1 MADLSFLE
9 TDSNRIYDCVITSL
23 EEFVGEPLY
32 PGDERRIFGDSL
44 VALFVAIYNEANS
57 ACKQKML
64 QYASGEVLDAIGA
77 RYKCIRIAP
86 TKAKTTLQFSVKTPL
101 NGNIL
106 ISAGTKVTPDNEI
119 YFETTESVVL
129 QAGKTSVT
137 VDAIACETGAS
148 YNGYGAGMLNQLV
161 DLVPYID
168 EVTNIITTYDGDDGE
183 PYPDVD
189 GGVGDNSYRERIYLA
204 PTALSVAGPHDAYKY
219 HALSADSS
227 IADVAVISE
236 VEQKAKTLRVYGG
249 HAFLGGK
256 NYLIDTLVVNELTP
270 EDDYIVTYEDDLL
283 VITLAG
289 DETSRESIDITINKE
304 MAGEVKIV
312 PILAGGVIPDSDMLK
327 KVKEACSALDVRP
340 MTDLVLVEAPDQVEY
355 DIDITY
361 YTTEENESDC
371 IETIEGANGSIQQF
385 IEWQGTKL
393 GRDINPDKLRTL
405 CLAPSN
411 GIGCNRIMI
420 NAPVFTKI
428 SKSQVAMYSGNLV
441 IKHVVEDE

>member
-1 MADLSFLE
+1 MADLSFLQ
-9 TDSNRIYDCVITSL
+9 TDSERIYENVITAL
-23 EEFVGEPLY
+23 EESVGEPLY
-32 PGDERRIFGDSL
+32 PGDERRIFGDAL
-44 VALFVAIYNEANS
+44 VALFVSIYNEANE

-77 RYKCIRIAP
+77 RYNCIRIAP
-86 TKAKTTLQFSVKTPL
+86 TTAKTVLRFSVNTPL

-119 YFETTESVVL
+119 YFKTTESVVL

-137 VDAIACETGAS
+137 VDAVACETGAN
-148 YNGYGAGMLNQLV
+148 YNGYEAGMLNQMV

-168 EVTNIITTYDGDDGE
+168 EVTNTITTYDGDDGE

-204 PTALSVAGPHDAYKY
+204 PTALSVAGPHNAYKY

-236 VEQKAKTLRVYGG
+236 VEPKAKKLSVYGG
-249 HAFLGGK
+249 CAFLGGK
-256 NYLIDTLVVNELTP
+256 NYLTDTLVVNELNP

-283 VITLAG
+283 MITLVGNAA
-289 DETSRESIDITINKE
+289 SRESIDITIKRE

-312 PILAGGVIPDSDMLK
+312 PILAGGEIPDPDMLK
-327 KVKEACSALDVRP
+327 KVKEACSASDVRP
-340 MTDLVLVEAPDQVEY
+340 MTDLVLVEAPEQVEY

-371 IETIEGANGSIQQF
+371 IETIEGAGGSIQQF

-393 GRDINPDKLRTL
+393 GRDINPDRLRTL

-411 GIGCNRIMI
+411 GIGCKRIVV
-420 NAPVFTKI
+420 NAPAFTSLMETQI
-428 SKSQVAMYSGNLV
+428 AVYSGKLTVN
-441 IKHVVEDE
+441 HVVEDE